1 MGAIGS
7 TMRRVVKYAVLIL
20 FPALV
25 LSWLTSWFPFTL
37 LIAHPE
43 QDECAFGPV
52 TNAEYRAMLSKA
64 LSLRKGRSLSSNP
77 PYELSEQFLEVSQ
90 NSSSPYVKIAAMH
103 AVLRAL
109 DANFRNISLPVNAV
123 FDRAS
128 KTGGTIS
135 YHYSLAV
142 PRIGVPALPGNA
154 WFIGSL
160 KGPQPST
167 YTSRIPYRQ
176 GEVYF
181 TAHFPNPVD
190 QIPNVLWQGSVSCPP
205 VPPKELESFFAG

>member
-1 MGAIGS
+1 
-7 TMRRVVKYAVLIL
+7 MRN
-20 FPALV
+20 FGNPA
-25 LSWLTSWFPFTL
+25 T
-37 LIAHPE
+37 
-43 QDECAFGPV
+43 CV
-52 TNAEYRAMLSKA
+52 TRRE
-64 LSLRKGRSLSSNP
+64 
-77 PYELSEQFLEVSQ
+77 
-90 NSSSPYVKIAAMH
+90 
-103 AVLRAL
+103 
-109 DANFRNISLPVNAV
+109 
-123 FDRAS
+123 S

-142 PRIGVPALPGNA
+142 PRIDVPALPGNA

-190 QIPNVLWQGSVSCPP
+190 QIHNVLWQGPVSCPP
-205 VPPKELESFFAG
+205 VPPKELKSFFAG

>member
-1 MGAIGS
+1 
-7 TMRRVVKYAVLIL
+7 MRRVVKYAVLIL

-37 LIAHPE
+37 LFAHPE
-43 QDECAFGPV
+43 QDECTFGPV
-52 TNAEYRAMLSKA
+52 TNAEYRGMLSKA
-64 LSLRKGRSLSSNP
+64 RSLRRGRSLSSNP
-77 PYELSEQFLEVSQ
+77 PYELSEHFLEVSQ

-109 DANFRNISLPVNAV
+109 GANFRNSTDLFN
-123 FDRAS
+123 RAS

-142 PRIGVPALPGNA
+142 PRIGVAALPGNA

-160 KGPQPST
+160 RGPQPST
-167 YTSRIPYRQ
+167 YISSIPYRQ

-190 QIPNVLWQGSVSCPP
+190 QIPNALWQGPALCPP
-205 VPPKELESFFAG
+205 VPPKELESFFAGAS